1 MNDVERT
8 DSAQVC
14 TYNTWVIGKCR
25 GNTPLDWG
33 SCKKFVT
40 SESECVAQ
48 PECHWET
55 VSSEGHKPLVEVHW
69 MAVEKTEGGVLGAYP
84 FIAGDTQV
92 GDETTIS
99 FDAGFTQVPLVYG
112 SISGEAK
119 GDLRV
124 TSKDVGN
131 FSMILQGAAADEKA
145 SYLVYNGQSAVGTA
159 FKATGSVISYAYETA
174 EFGECEPEDDGS
186 EAGRRTRTV
195 DCKRSDGETAEDYYC
210 VGERPHETEACV
222 MEEFVI
228 MSVDNGRC
236 LGPKAGDTAGEGTVV
251 AARGSKC
258 ESDKAK
264 FKLESGASKGFRL
277 VNAATKMCYCQGGT
291 ASSKMMFKSDCNSEL
306 CDLEKKDESEDG
318 TFVIKPPG
326 RECLGTNRRRN
337 VDRGSSKDIAAFG
350 KGSPTNRHCEQD
362 KARFTFIKAGSL
374 IVNGYAADVEAGA
387 HKKDQPHDFKHG
399 EIAPSHDKATEMKPN
414 KWYKD
419 TTGEMLTDGEKL
431 DGDHPTT
438 HTEHPGV
445 GWLEET
451 NIDFELSEAGPI
463 QTVNVGFLFKRDW
476 QVKKPKKLQIQC
488 SSDGTTF
495 GNAAVFEKDDL
506 DVPETDYKSEDGGR
520 KVMSFQVADI
530 CGDDTTHF
538 RLTVT
543 PKGMNSG
550 KNDDKDK
557 KAVLDE
563 VMAFAPYKFE

>member
-1 MNDVERT
+1 
-8 DSAQVC
+8 
-14 TYNTWVIGKCR
+14 
-25 GNTPLDWG
+25 
-33 SCKKFVT
+33 
-40 SESECVAQ
+40 
-48 PECHWET
+48 
-55 VSSEGHKPLVEVHW
+55 
-69 MAVEKTEGGVLGAYP
+69 
-84 FIAGDTQV
+84 
-92 GDETTIS
+92 
-99 FDAGFTQVPLVYG
+99 
-112 SISGEAK
+112 
-119 GDLRV
+119 
-124 TSKDVGN
+124 
-131 FSMILQGAAADEKA
+131 
-145 SYLVYNGQSAVGTA
+145 
-159 FKATGSVISYAYETA
+159 
-174 EFGECEPEDDGS
+174 
-186 EAGRRTRTV
+186 V

-236 LGPKAGDTAGEGTVV
+236 LGPKAGATAGEGTVV

-264 FKLESGASKGFRL
+264 FRLESGTSSGFRL
-277 VNAATKMCYCQGGT
+277 VNSATNMCYCK
-291 ASSKMMFKSDCNSEL
+291 ASVGAMSSTMEFKSDCNSEL

-318 TFVIKPPG
+318 TFAIKPFG
-326 RECLGTNRRRN
+326 RECLSTYRRRN
-337 VDRGSSKDIAAFG
+337 VDRGSSKDILAVG
-350 KGSPTNRHCEQD
+350 KGPKGDNCDKD

-399 EIAPSHDKATEMKPN
+399 EIAPSHDKATEMKAN